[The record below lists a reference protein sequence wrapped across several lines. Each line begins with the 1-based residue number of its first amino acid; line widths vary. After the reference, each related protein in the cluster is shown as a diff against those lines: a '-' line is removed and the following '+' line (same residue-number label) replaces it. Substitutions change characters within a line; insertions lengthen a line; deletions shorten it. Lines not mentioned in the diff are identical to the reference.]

1 MLADAHA
8 PKSAPHAIEL
18 FHPWLKRDPKRDN
31 AFTRD
36 HLKNMV
42 AERWRELGKEPP
54 QELT

>member
-8 PKSAPHAIEL
+8 PKSAPHVIEL
-18 FHPWLKRDPKRDN
+18 FHPWLKRDATGN

-42 AERWRELGKEPP
+42 AERWRALGKEPP
-54 QELT
+54 AELS